1 MIVTAMM
8 QMLMKAKMRTM
19 NKTKLLIVL
28 SALIFTA
35 CGKASEPTAT
45 EATVS
50 TSAVETVETAADT
63 DKVNDKPDASQ
74 TSGEMVT
81 ADTEFIRGVHA
92 GMTVDEVRAALGEG
106 DADLSGQVE
115 DAYLLTYGKSNLI
128 FESMPEVFG
137 DDEQR
142 LSMLMIKDNEI
153 GLADGMQI
161 GTPLEDTIAAF
172 FHDEEDRT
180 PDDLREKNGRI
191 IYGLGD
197 YEKLDRIA
205 DGKLADGETQ
215 DGDYKLGI
223 TVELDDGT
231 SLAYM
236 DIHLHEK
243 YSSFILMLQ
252 YDDEMKL
259 DNILM
264 RMTDSNIMDEFFGQ

>member
-1 MIVTAMM
+1 MS
-8 QMLMKAKMRTM
+8 M
-19 NKTKLLIVL
+19 NKIKHSIIISAALLL
-28 SALIFTA
+28 CA
-35 CGKASEPTAT
+35 CGSKDIPAQTA
-45 EATVS
+45 ETVS
-50 TSAVETVETAADT
+50 TSGVESVGTTLTAAEVKT
-63 DKVNDKPDASQ
+63 SQ

-115 DAYLLTYGKSNLI
+115 DVYLLTYGKSNLI

-161 GTPLEDTIAAF
+161 GTPIEDTIAAF
-172 FHDEEDRT
+172 FHDEEDHT
-180 PDDLREKNGRI
+180 PDDLRDKNSRI

-223 TVELDDGT
+223 TIELDDGT

-243 YSSFILMLQ
+243 CSSFMLMLQ